1 MSTEYSGILYFFE
14 NKNLME
20 AKYFGKIEDRTKC
33 STLPD

>member
-1 MSTEYSGILYFFE
+1 MSTGYTGILYFSE

-20 AKYFGKIEDRTKC
+20 VKCYGKIEDRTKC